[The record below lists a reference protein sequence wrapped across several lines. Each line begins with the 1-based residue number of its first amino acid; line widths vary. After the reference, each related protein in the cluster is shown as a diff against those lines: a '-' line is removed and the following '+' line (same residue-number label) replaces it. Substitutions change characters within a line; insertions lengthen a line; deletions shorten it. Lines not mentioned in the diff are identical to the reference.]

1 MSLFSSSPKRE
12 SNMTAN
18 ASANSSNNYGN
29 LAQLVSIQSQSQKV
43 VSYMILTRDKSRNS
57 PIITR
62 IPQVSNAARCIE
74 DNRLGN
80 VKIINKS
87 QQFVDAVS
95 KLLST
100 NSIEADILHY
110 QMLFQVNKKE
120 SSSGGNPL
128 LPRTIILTPSVLL
141 LCDEDLCNE
150 EVSVKIIDRVE
161 VKNIWRMR
169 QDNIDK
175 DPLYFTITFKSTSL
189 FAKSKKWSL
198 KAESKQAIA
207 RLQEECKR
215 IHTTQGTGSKSKFIV
230 SL

>member
-1 MSLFSSSPKRE
+1 
-12 SNMTAN
+12 
-18 ASANSSNNYGN
+18 
-29 LAQLVSIQSQSQKV
+29 
-43 VSYMILTRDKSRNS
+43 
-57 PIITR
+57 
-62 IPQVSNAARCIE
+62 
-74 DNRLGN
+74 
-80 VKIINKS
+80 
-87 QQFVDAVS
+87 VDAVS

-169 QDNIDK
+169 QVRLLTLTHSYSLLLTLTHSLLLTHSYSLFTHSLTHSICKDNIDK